1 MKKVSK
7 AFTKI
12 DWKNA
17 RFEMTDGHLMVVEF
31 DKEGYPIEETVF
43 IEVIQDLIGEDG
55 LTISIK
61 KENDIE

>member
-43 IEVIQDLIGEDG
+43 IEVINKLN
-55 LTISIK
+55 K
-61 KENDIE
+61 